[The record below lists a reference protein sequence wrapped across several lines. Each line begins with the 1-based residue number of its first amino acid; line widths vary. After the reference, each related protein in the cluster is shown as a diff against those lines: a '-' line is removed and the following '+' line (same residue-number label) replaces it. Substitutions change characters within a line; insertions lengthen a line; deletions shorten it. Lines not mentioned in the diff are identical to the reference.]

1 MYKGI
6 SSIGPLITTVHLY
19 ICLRKSRVYDY
30 FGFARMT
37 QMLTIQE
44 KGKYSYTNHYWCMC
58 WFYECVTGLS
68 WH

>member
-19 ICLRKSRVYDY
+19 ICLRKSRVYEY

-44 KGKYSYTNHYWCMC
+44 KGNIHIQIIIGV
-58 WFYECVTGLS
+58 CVGFMS
-68 WH
+68 A